1 MVGQHEHRRVKDV
14 AIAPSVLPLVV
25 YQRAA
30 PGPDPASEIPS
41 GLQHR
46 TNCGSIVGVW
56 GKGCSQM
63 MRYARVTAI
72 SACFL
77 VVVTAMS
84 PLAQASSPMGAASPD
99 EISRMAGT
107 VTYRASPGTLWS
119 WSEDPKWLCSLV
131 PSCIE
136 ASRAPGTPETIRMQ
150 ISLAGVGI
158 PLPANLTTVPVSVVV
173 SDRVAGSSL
182 ALSISVENALG
193 DFRSKAKLTITPSG
207 LDDARSRLTYKTL
220 EASGSGITGS
230 TVIRAL
236 TQSVQAQLDSSAA
249 AYYEYV
255 ALAPVTTLA
264 VRGLRTNAKTGRTP
278 VQVTATTTFPAGFT
292 PPTTSG
298 TVRIFVNGQLRC
310 TTFMTTS
317 KANCMV
323 KMPARKVSKVIAV
336 LKGNLSSGTPVSVGG
351 SGSIRAGGPR

>member
-1 MVGQHEHRRVKDV
+1 MKWH
-14 AIAPSVLPLVV
+14 
-25 YQRAA
+25 
-30 PGPDPASEIPS
+30 
-41 GLQHR
+41 
-46 TNCGSIVGVW
+46 
-56 GKGCSQM
+56 
-63 MRYARVTAI
+63 ARVAAL
-72 SACFL
+72 SACTL
-77 VVVTAMS
+77 LAVATMS
-84 PLAQASSPMGAASPD
+84 PLAQASSPMGAASQD
-99 EISRMAGT
+99 EISKMAGT

-136 ASRAPGTPETIRMQ
+136 ASRAPGMPETIRMQ

-158 PLPANLTTVPVSVVV
+158 PLPENLTTVPVSVVV

-182 ALSISVENALG
+182 DLAISVENALG
-193 DFRSKAKLTITPSG
+193 DFRSKAKLTMAPSG

-249 AYYEYV
+249 AYYEY
-255 ALAPVTTLA
+255 ASLEPVTTLA
-264 VRGLRTNAKTGRTP
+264 VRGLRTNMKTGRTP
-278 VQVTATTTFPAGFT
+278 VQVTAKTSFPAGFT

-310 TTFMTTS
+310 TTFMTASRAT
-317 KANCMV
+317 CMV
-323 KMPARKVSKVIAV
+323 KMPARKISKVIAV

-351 SGSIRAGGPR
+351 SGSVRAGGSR